1 MEMLMWLDMVVRYGV
16 GNRHPCP
23 DGCRSSLGVLGL
35 VARHDIDKK
44 IKDLGARDSG
54 DDAGL
59 LQRAALVLL
68 CAHPTGS
75 RMNISQARV
84 KTTGALVAI
93 MRTSS
98 STFMIFLMRGS
109 GRLWFLKSVVA
120 SVSRPSSGAWRRD
133 RHVRPVIGSRGGT
146 NLKNVQMFSQCFLLI
161 ELHWVPLMAY

>member
-84 KTTGALVAI
+84 KTTGGNHAD
-93 MRTSS
+93 
-98 STFMIFLMRGS
+98 
-109 GRLWFLKSVVA
+109 VVIDLHDA
-120 SVSRPSSGAWRRD
+120 GERQVVVLEIGLAPFIRSMAARPACTTCHR
-133 RHVRPVIGSRGGT
+133 
-146 NLKNVQMFSQCFLLI
+146 F
-161 ELHWVPLMAY
+161 